1 MTDEILEDLA
11 QEEERVRNHL
21 ESIVAK
27 LITILCS
34 DLLDY
39 PSRELRKRFISN
51 SEFAE
56 EVDDDKIISM
66 KQKATEIGKQLSDS
80 AKKKYSDDMEFW
92 FGDSVPQ
99 GHGKTFAAHANLM
112 NSFSD
117 IDEQVNDL
125 LNTFGFPKND
135 AGNFDLNYAL
145 PPYFVKGMY
154 APGLTENFWKN
165 LSKLNQLRASRKEQD
180 VGRRRSI
187 QRQRWDSAK

>member
-21 ESIVAK
+21 EGIVAD

-34 DLLDY
+34 DLLGY

-56 EVDDDKIISM
+56 KADDDQIVSM
-66 KQKATEIGKQLSDS
+66 KKKAATAGKKLSES
-80 AKKKYSDDMEFW
+80 AKKKFSDNMEFW
-92 FGDSVPQ
+92 FGESVPQ
-99 GHGKTFAAHANLM
+99 GHGKTFSAHTNLV
-112 NSFSD
+112 NSFGE
-117 IDEQVNDL
+117 IDKKVDSL
-125 LNTFGFPKND
+125 LSTFGFPTND

-154 APGLTENFWKN
+154 APGLTETFWKN
-165 LSKLNQLRASRKEQD
+165 LSKLSQLRESRKEQD

-187 QRQRWDSAK
+187 QRQRWDVAK